1 MEDEDGMPLAEHEAP
16 RKRRPFS
23 CVIISHICFCF
34 FFCWEG
40 GACWALKP
48 GKLSCSLEVFLY
60 FPGQEG
66 GQRQI
71 VTGQV
76 DHDARL
82 GFQSCV
88 LVGLFYVFRTLLLVF
103 VACSDRSLRAE

>member
-1 MEDEDGMPLAEHEAP
+1 MCYNLTHMFLLLCLLG
-16 RKRRPFS
+16 
-23 CVIISHICFCF
+23 
-34 FFCWEG
+34 G

-66 GQRQI
+66 GQRHI
-71 VTGQV
+71 VASVWYLHTVQV